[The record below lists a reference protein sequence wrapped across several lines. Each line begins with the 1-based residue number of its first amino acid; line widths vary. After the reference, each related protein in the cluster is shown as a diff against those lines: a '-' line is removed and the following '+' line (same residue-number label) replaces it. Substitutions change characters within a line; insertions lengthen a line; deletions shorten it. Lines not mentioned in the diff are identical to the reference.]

1 MRKSAS
7 DEGWRKRNSEAQLKV
22 QSLPE
27 TRKKNAES
35 VSRFWRENPDR
46 LESMR
51 QSVLLANQ
59 RPEVRAR
66 RRAVESWNGRGISG
80 DYLSKWGWLHFD
92 SSYEL
97 AFIIALEEDLSVL
110 KVNRGPLIEY
120 EYLDRNRTYHMDFE
134 VIFVDRQKWW
144 AEIKS
149 GYIGAKRG
157 SIDQLRAKL
166 GKTLELVRQG
176 HADKAVLVTEKNS
189 NDLFNFVMPRGT
201 VRNNLFRKYYDKII
215 FANEKHEERYK

>member
-1 MRKSAS
+1 
-7 DEGWRKRNSEAQLKV
+7 
-22 QSLPE
+22 
-27 TRKKNAES
+27 
-35 VSRFWRENPDR
+35 
-46 LESMR
+46 
-51 QSVLLANQ
+51 
-59 RPEVRAR
+59 
-66 RRAVESWNGRGISG
+66 
-80 DYLSKWGWLHFD
+80 
-92 SSYEL
+92 
-97 AFIIALEEDLSVL
+97 
-110 KVNRGPLIEY
+110 
-120 EYLDRNRTYHMDFE
+120 MDFE